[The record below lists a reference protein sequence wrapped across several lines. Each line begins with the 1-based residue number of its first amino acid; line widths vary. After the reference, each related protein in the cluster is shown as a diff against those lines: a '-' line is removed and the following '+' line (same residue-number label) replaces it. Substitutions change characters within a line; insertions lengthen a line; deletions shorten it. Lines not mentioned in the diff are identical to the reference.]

1 MSAHANPRVVA
12 SVLSGALLIASV
24 GALIDAPARAGA
36 VRAADGWE
44 VQAARNHSSAT
55 DINDRGW
62 IVGSSTSPDGSLT
75 QHPVLWRPKS
85 HRIVD
90 LGAFKG
96 YDWGTAS
103 AINHRGDIVGSYFA
117 APDLDDAVA
126 FLRRHGTRR
135 KVDLGTLGG
144 DSAFATDINVHRHV
158 VGRSTTSTG
167 EVRPFLWRPRTHR
180 MKNLGTLGNR
190 TYSEAI
196 AINDDGTVL
205 GRAWTPRAHGTDW
218 HTWLWKPHHDHLI
231 RLTRR
236 GLPPATDVQGINS
249 RGQVVGCT
257 YKDGD
262 PNRAILWRPLSQD
275 TISIRS
281 LGGRACAW
289 GINDKSEVVGWSG
302 TSTGATRAF
311 RWTPGMRRM
320 HSIGSLR
327 HGPSVATDVNSHG
340 FIVGSSGGGLRY
352 HAFVW
357 DPRVRRMTNLGTL
370 VN

>member
-1 MSAHANPRVVA
+1 MAA
-12 SVLSGALLIASV
+12 SVLSGALLIASI
-24 GALIDAPARAGA
+24 GALIDAPARAGD
-36 VRAADGWE
+36 VGAADGRG

-75 QHPVLWRPKS
+75 QHPVLWRPQS
-85 HRIVD
+85 RRIVD
-90 LGAFKG
+90 LGTFKG

-103 AINHRGDIVGSYFA
+103 AINHRGDIVGSYFE
-117 APDLDDAVA
+117 APYLDDAVA

-135 KVDLGTLGG
+135 MVDLGNLGG
-144 DSAFATDINVHRHV
+144 SSALATDINVHRHI
-158 VGRSTTSTG
+158 VGWSTTSTG
-167 EVRPFLWRPRTHR
+167 ERRPFLWRPHTHR
-180 MKNLGTLGNR
+180 MRNLGTLGNR

-205 GRAWTPRAHGTDW
+205 GRAWTPRAHGTVW

-231 RLTRR
+231 RLKRR
-236 GLPPATDVQGINS
+236 GLPLTTYVSGINN

-257 YKDGD
+257 SKDGD
-262 PNRAILWRPLSQD
+262 PNRAVLWRPLRRD
-275 TISIRS
+275 TVSIRS
-281 LGGRACAW
+281 LGGRSCAW
-289 GINDKSEVVGWSG
+289 GINDMSEVVGWSG
-302 TSTGATRAF
+302 TRTGDTRAF

-320 HSIGSLR
+320 KSIGTLR
-327 HGPSVATDVNSHG
+327 RPGPSVATAVNSRG
-340 FIVGSSGGGLRY
+340 FIVGSSGVSLRR

-357 DPRVRRMTNLGTL
+357 DPRARRMINLGTL